1 MEKRNTIQK
10 QLVLD
15 AVRKLHC
22 HPSAEQVYDC
32 VSAEHPT
39 ISKATVYRNLNS
51 LAEDGLLQ
59 KIAMPRD
66 ADRFDDTLA
75 EHYHLRCLGC
85 NQVLDLPM
93 QYQQSLNEKAAKDT
107 DCTIEEHNL
116 IFTGWCKN
124 CK

>member
-51 LAEDGLLQ
+51 IAEDGLLQ

>member
-10 QLVLD
+10 KLVLET
-15 AVRKLHC
+15 VRKLHS

-51 LAEDGLLQ
+51 LVEDGLLQ
-59 KIAMPRD
+59 KIAMPCE
-66 ADRFDDTLA
+66 ADRFDDTVE

-85 NQVLDLPM
+85 NQVMDLPM
-93 QYQQSLNEKAAKDT
+93 EYQRELNEKAAQNSE
-107 DCTIEEHNL
+107 CTIEAHNL
-116 IFTGWCKN
+116 LFIGWCKH

>member
-15 AVRKLHC
+15 AVRKLHR

-32 VSAEHPT
+32 VSAKHPT

-51 LAEDGLLQ
+51 IAEDGLLQ

>member
-10 QLVLD
+10 KLVLD

-51 LAEDGLLQ
+51 LVEDGLLQ
-59 KIAMPRD
+59 KIAMPCE
-66 ADRFDDTLA
+66 ADRFDDIVRD
-75 EHYHLRCLGC
+75 HYHMRCVGC

-93 QYQQSLNEKAAKDT
+93 EYQQELNEKAAKNS
-107 DCTIEEHNL
+107 DCTIEEHSL
-116 IFTGWCKN
+116 IFSGWCKQ